1 MQDVD
6 EEVLDLVPGVD
17 GVGTVQNNHNVH
29 ERLAPYQMERENM
42 VNAGMDGWIHDGY
55 MNGWIDDRR
64 IDSLMDGWIYRWI
77 DR

>member
-6 EEVLDLVPGVD
+6 EKVLDLVPGVD

-29 ERLAPYQMERENM
+29 ERLTPCQMERENM
-42 VNAGMDGWIHDGY
+42 VNAGMDGWIHE
-55 MNGWIDDRR
+55 
-64 IDSLMDGWIYRWI
+64 WI